1 MEYIIF
7 CPVYPL
13 KTLQIQKFSNVFR
26 GQEKRPVAWNGINCY
41 ERCGVPK
48 VHSLKGHSM
57 WNGPNFREVPTSP
70 SWILLK
76 FCQCTHQ
83 EMKILKILLPSRGR
97 FQNYSHLNYGPV
109 SLDIESLQ
117 FMTFWKCSYLES
129 FNSKDLTE
137 ILNSDLFSGS
147 IYYKKPF

>member
-1 MEYIIF
+1 MDFAE
-7 CPVYPL
+7 
-13 KTLQIQKFSNVFR
+13 
-26 GQEKRPVAWNGINCY
+26 
-41 ERCGVPK
+41 
-48 VHSLKGHSM
+48 
-57 WNGPNFREVPTSP
+57 
-70 SWILLK
+70 ILSS
-76 FCQCTHQ
+76 QCTHQ
-83 EMKILKILLPSRGR
+83 EMKILKILLSSRER
-97 FQNYSHLNYGPV
+97 FQNYSHLNYGPF

>member
-1 MEYIIF
+1 MKNTYGGMLLSTNFQAKFSADLVTFTEEILNGIHHF
-7 CPVYPL
+7 LSSVPIGQKM
-13 KTLQIQKFSNVFR
+13 KTFEIQRFSNVFR

-76 FCQCTHQ
+76 FCRVNVPI
-83 EMKILKILLPSRGR
+83 KKWK
-97 FQNYSHLNYGPV
+97 
-109 SLDIESLQ
+109 
-117 FMTFWKCSYLES
+117 FWKFYCLLVDD
-129 FNSKDLTE
+129 SKITAT
-137 ILNSDLFSGS
+137 
-147 IYYKKPF
+147 